1 MKKNNLKPKT
11 PEEIAEM
18 ERKRRARMEE
28 EAAKWN
34 VGGEEDF
41 ADEGEPVGEGYD
53 EDIDFDDGE
62 EELVDMDDGDD
73 DEDVLD
79 LD

>member
-41 ADEGEPVGEGYD
+41 ADGGDPVGEGGD
-53 EDIDFDDGE
+53 EDINFDDGD
-62 EELVDMDDGDD
+62 EELFDMDDGED